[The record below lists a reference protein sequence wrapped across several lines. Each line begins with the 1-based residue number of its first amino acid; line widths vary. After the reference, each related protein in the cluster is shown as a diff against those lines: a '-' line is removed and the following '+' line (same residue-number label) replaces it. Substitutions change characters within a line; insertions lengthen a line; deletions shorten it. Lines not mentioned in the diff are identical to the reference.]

1 MRWCLRIK
9 SQIDKFQI
17 PRKAKSQIK
26 KFQIPRKAKSQI
38 KKFQIPKVEELGIY
52 PERFSILEFGICPL
66 EFDF

>member
-17 PRKAKSQIK
+17 PS
-26 KFQIPRKAKSQI
+26 KAKSQI